1 MRAIESEKRDWSVI
15 ALILLFGLFA
25 ILLAGGWALRFAPR
39 WELDASVESRLDP
52 NRDFLTRRPNGL
64 IEPVDPA
71 ILTNPPWMG
80 VYLTPNVSFS
90 PDATQLPASAGIS
103 FATPTARMPVT
114 TQTIL
119 PTTTLLV
126 TNTVLVSPSPT
137 NTFVFYPQAPTATPK
152 PKPASTN
159 TPAPIASDTPSVTS
173 TNFASYTPTASQ
185 TATSTATSTAT
196 PTASATPSQT
206 FTATATSSTFTAT
219 PTASFTP
226 TATATPSQTPTST
239 STATSDPGEPDFG
252 GPDGNA
258 IVLGNGSWIEFSL
271 NGFLLDGNSAWDVVY
286 YEKEETSSAGMIHL
300 GRVQIEIYDETTASW
315 YTIYTW
321 GDGIADAN
329 ASYNNG
335 NSEPD
340 GFPVDK
346 NLLSGAPP
354 LNTGIAI
361 DIDSA
366 ALAQGGA
373 ISDSITKIRVTS
385 FSANDCD
392 IDALL
397 MLR

>member
-1 MRAIESEKRDWSVI
+1 MRAIESERRDWSVI
-15 ALILLFGLFA
+15 ALILLLGLFT

-52 NRDFLTRRPNGL
+52 NRDFLTRRPSGF

-80 VYLTPNVSFS
+80 VYLTPNATFS
-90 PDATQLPASAGIS
+90 PGTTQFSAAAGTS
-103 FATPTARMPVT
+103 FTTPTASMAVT

-119 PTTTLLV
+119 STATTSV
-126 TNTVLVSPSPT
+126 TNTALVSPSPT
-137 NTFVFYPQAPTATPK
+137 NTFVFYPQASTATPK

-159 TPAPIASDTPSVTS
+159 TPIPIASDTPSATS
-173 TNFASYTPTASQ
+173 TSLAAYTPTASP
-185 TATSTATSTAT
+185 TATSTGTATAT
-196 PTASATPSQT
+196 PTASATPSPT

-219 PTASFTP
+219 STASFTP
-226 TATATPSQTPTST
+226 TATATPSQTVTPTAT
-239 STATSDPGEPDFG
+239 PTSDPGEPDFG

-258 IVLGNGSWIEFSL
+258 ILLGNGSWIEFNLS
-271 NGFLLDGNSAWDVVY
+271 GFLLDGNSAWDVVY
-286 YEKEETSSAGMIHL
+286 YEKEEITSAGKIHL
-300 GRVQIEIYDETTASW
+300 GRVRIEVYDETTATW
-315 YTIYTW
+315 YTIYEW
-321 GDGIADAN
+321 GDGLPDSN

-346 NLLSGAPP
+346 SLLSGAPP

-373 ISDSITKIRVTS
+373 IGDSITKLRITS
-385 FSANDCD
+385 LSVNDCD